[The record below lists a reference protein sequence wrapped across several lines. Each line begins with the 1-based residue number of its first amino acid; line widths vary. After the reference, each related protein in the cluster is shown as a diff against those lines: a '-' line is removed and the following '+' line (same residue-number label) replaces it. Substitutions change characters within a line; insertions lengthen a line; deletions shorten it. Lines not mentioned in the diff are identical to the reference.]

1 MHPDTLQVDST
12 QLSVFQSDSRYN
24 YDRELVGGSQ
34 DLLEWLATVV
44 NDWIRETFDVVMD
57 NDVTYYILIGIGILT
72 IAFLLWLYW
81 RIRPKLFTRGEK
93 GDALDYEVDE
103 DTIYGVDFDA
113 DIRQAVALQDY
124 RQAVRLLYLQTLKQ
138 LEDQG
143 RIEWNPS
150 KTPAQYM
157 RQVNQPSFSEM
168 SRLFIQVRYGNF
180 DATEDMYERMKALQV
195 SLQEGGAL

>member
-1 MHPDTLQVDST
+1 MRPDTLQVDST
-12 QLSVFQSDSRYN
+12 QLSVFQQDSRYD

-34 DLLEWLATVV
+34 DLLEWLASVV
-44 NDWIRETFDVVMD
+44 NEWINDTFDVVLD
-57 NDVTYYILIGIGILT
+57 NDVTYYILIGVGILT

-81 RIRPKLFTRGEK
+81 RMRPKLFMKGEN

-113 DIRQAVALQDY
+113 DIRKAVAEKDF
-124 RQAVRLLYLQTLKQ
+124 RQAVRLLYLKSLKQ

-143 RIEWNPS
+143 KIEWNPS
-150 KTPAQYM
+150 KTPVQYM
-157 RQVNQPSFSEM
+157 RQVNHPAFSEM

-180 DATEDMYERMKALQV
+180 EATEEMYERMEALHLE
-195 SLQEGGAL
+195 LQKGGES